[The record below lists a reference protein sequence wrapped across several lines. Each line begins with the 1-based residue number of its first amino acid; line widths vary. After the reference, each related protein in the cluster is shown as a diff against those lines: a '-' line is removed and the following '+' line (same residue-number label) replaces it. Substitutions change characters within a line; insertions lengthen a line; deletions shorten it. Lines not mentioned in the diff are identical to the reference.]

1 MGVQVV
7 MTAVAVLLMDRA
19 GRRALLLVS
28 LAGMCF
34 CAAAMGA
41 FHLNAQRPT
50 WLVPHLQSIESSVGS
65 VGGVVWEERSGRPG
79 PLPPHLSRRV
89 HRQDASRHAHEPP
102 RPSFGRLALA
112 SLVGYIA
119 SFSLGLGAA
128 PWLLAGR
135 RLALETGLTRV
146 RRCTRRP
153 SPWLLVGQLGA
164 GSAHPM
170 PRTGAIPWLLM
181 GELFAADV
189 RALAASMATL
199 LNWAFSFTMTLVFA
213 QLNAALGPAGTPL
226 PLLGHLGQSR
236 VISGHLGHLGPAGTF
251 FLFSAICAAG
261 AAFVAACLPETKGR
275 SLAEVQALFGSE
287 AS

>member
-1 MGVQVV
+1 MFVQQFSGINAVIFYSASILQESIGQPWVV

-50 WLVPHLQSIESSVGS
+50 WL
-65 VGGVVWEERSGRPG
+65 
-79 PLPPHLSRRV
+79 
-89 HRQDASRHAHEPP
+89 AA
-102 RPSFGRLALA
+102 
-112 SLVGYIA
+112 
-119 SFSLGLGAA
+119 GARDRA
-128 PWLLAGR
+128 D
-135 RLALETGLTRV
+135 
-146 RRCTRRP
+146 
-153 SPWLLVGQLGA
+153 S
-164 GSAHPM
+164 
-170 PRTGAIPWLLM
+170 GAIPWLLM

-236 VISGHLGHLGPAGTF
+236 VISGHLGPAGTF

>member
-1 MGVQVV
+1 MFVQQFSGINAVIFYSASILQAGGIDDPNTGGLLIMGVQVV

-50 WLVPHLQSIESSVGS
+50 WL
-65 VGGVVWEERSGRPG
+65 
-79 PLPPHLSRRV
+79 
-89 HRQDASRHAHEPP
+89 
-102 RPSFGRLALA
+102 ALA

-119 SFSLGLGAA
+119 SFSLGL
-128 PWLLAGR
+128 
-135 RLALETGLTRV
+135 
-146 RRCTRRP
+146 
-153 SPWLLVGQLGA
+153 
-164 GSAHPM
+164 
-170 PRTGAIPWLLM
+170 GAIPWLLM

-213 QLNAALGPAGTPL
+213 QLNAALGPAGT
-226 PLLGHLGQSR
+226 
-236 VISGHLGHLGPAGTF
+236 F

>member
-1 MGVQVV
+1 
-7 MTAVAVLLMDRA
+7 
-19 GRRALLLVS
+19 
-28 LAGMCF
+28 
-34 CAAAMGA
+34 
-41 FHLNAQRPT
+41 
-50 WLVPHLQSIESSVGS
+50 
-65 VGGVVWEERSGRPG
+65 
-79 PLPPHLSRRV
+79 
-89 HRQDASRHAHEPP
+89 
-102 RPSFGRLALA
+102 
-112 SLVGYIA
+112 
-119 SFSLGLGAA
+119 
-128 PWLLAGR
+128 
-135 RLALETGLTRV
+135 
-146 RRCTRRP
+146 
-153 SPWLLVGQLGA
+153 
-164 GSAHPM
+164 
-170 PRTGAIPWLLM
+170 M